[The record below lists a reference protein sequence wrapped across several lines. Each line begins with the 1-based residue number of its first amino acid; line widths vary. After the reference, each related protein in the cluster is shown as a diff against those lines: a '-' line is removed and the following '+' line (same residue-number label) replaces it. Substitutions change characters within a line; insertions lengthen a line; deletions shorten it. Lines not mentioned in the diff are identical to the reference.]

1 MPTLLLHRTTVAIIA
16 LFGGTMRRQTFAATA
31 LAAVMGTILLGAA
44 APARADWLRA
54 ESERFIVY
62 SDGSDRSLRE
72 YVQKLETF
80 DRVMRYRSG
89 LPISDVPPRKLPIY
103 LVGSRRGLLQVNPDS
118 GANVAGTYFPADED
132 IFAVAMRGE
141 NDEVLLHEYAHH
153 FMWGSMPGAYPGWF
167 VEGFAEYYMTAD
179 IDGDR
184 ILLGDFSEN
193 RAYWLYNGTWIDL
206 EDLLRL
212 RPGEIT
218 RADYRE
224 TYYPVAWL
232 LTHWFFSD
240 PERAE
245 QLKAYLADVGSG
257 GDSVDAMQRAT
268 GLTLRELR
276 SALMRYRGQ
285 RLKGRTI
292 SGQFPP
298 LDITVTRLPESADD
312 LLLLNQ
318 RLKVGVQ
325 AEDREALGREV
336 MELAARHGDDPLAL
350 LAAGHAGLHFGDPT
364 AGERALKRLLEIQ
377 PGHIEALQL
386 MAGERMR
393 QARDSDDP
401 EETVALRREARD
413 MLARA
418 YAAGQNDYRTL
429 TLIAELRSTEP
440 DYPND
445 NDMLTLGLAFDRA
458 PQLADIRI
466 SYAAGLAR
474 LDRTDEAI
482 ATLKPLANSPHG
494 GGAAEYAERTIQALE
509 GGETPVSLTLEETE
523 TATASSGQDES
534 APTSSEP

>member
-1 MPTLLLHRTTVAIIA
+1 M
-16 LFGGTMRRQTFAATA
+16 ATA
-31 LAAVMGTILLGAA
+31 LAAVMGTAVLCAPGAA
-44 APARADWLRA
+44 HADWLRA

-89 LPISDVPPRKLPIY
+89 LPISDTPPRKLPIY

-118 GANVAGTYFPADED
+118 GANVAGTYFSADED

-153 FMWGSMPGAYPGWF
+153 FMMGNMPGAYPGWF
-167 VEGFAEYYMTAD
+167 VEGFAEYYMTAN
-179 IDGDR
+179 IEGDR
-184 ILLGDFSEN
+184 ILLGDFSEH
-193 RAYWLYNGTWIDL
+193 RAYWLYNGTWIRL

-218 RADYRE
+218 RSDYRE

-245 QLKAYLADVGSG
+245 QLKVYLADVASG

-268 GLTLRELR
+268 GLTLAELR

-285 RLKGRTI
+285 RLKGRNI

-298 LDITVTRLPESADD
+298 LNISVTRLPEAADD

-318 RLKVGVQ
+318 RLKIGVSD
-325 AEDREALGREV
+325 EDREALGREV
-336 MELAARHGDDPLAL
+336 MERAAPHGDDPLAL
-350 LAAGHAGLHFGDPT
+350 LAAGHAGLHFGDAP

-377 PGHIEALQL
+377 PRHIEALQL
-386 MAGERMR
+386 LAGERMR
-393 QARDSDDP
+393 QAGDSNDP
-401 EETVALRREARD
+401 EEAVALRREARD

-440 DYPND
+440 DYPNE
-445 NDMLTLGLAFDRA
+445 NDILTLGLAFDRA
-458 PQLADIRI
+458 PQLADVRIR
-466 SYAAGLAR
+466 YASSLAR
-474 LDRTDEAI
+474 LDRTEEA
-482 ATLKPLANSPHG
+482 LEVLRPLANNPHG
-494 GGAAEYAERTIQALE
+494 GPAAEYAERTILALE
-509 GGETPVSLTLEETE
+509 AGDAPVAPTPDETE
-523 TATASSGQDES
+523 TTTAAPEQSASSEQDKS